1 MINCKAN
8 EGFVVCCC
16 CCILFF
22 RFEYVEMNVVIL
34 TVFTITEVLGK
45 NSFIFRSAVVEIQ
58 SAFIVGTCK
67 GHGFL
72 QPLLEG

>member
-8 EGFVVCCC
+8 EGFVVC

-34 TVFTITEVLGK
+34 TIFTITEVLGK
-45 NSFIFRSAVVEIQ
+45 NALLFRSAVVEIQ

-67 GHGFL
+67 GHGIL
-72 QPLLEG
+72 QLLLEG